1 MKLYSTMRFEQWS
14 DPQQTG
20 IYPIELTGQ
29 LHAFFSLYVILL
41 DLILLIKFL
50 LISVCYNLSDLLCL
64 PRLALPFAG
73 RAVCRFSFFYN
84 VEV

>member
-14 DPQQTG
+14 PAQQNG

-73 RAVCRFSFFYN
+73 RAVCRFSLFYN

>member
-1 MKLYSTMRFEQWS
+1 MRFEQWC
-14 DPQQTG
+14 DAQQTG

-50 LISVCYNLSDLLCL
+50 LISVCYN
-64 PRLALPFAG
+64 PWFALPT
-73 RAVCRFSFFYN
+73 
-84 VEV
+84 

>member
-1 MKLYSTMRFEQWS
+1 MRFEQWS
-14 DPQQTG
+14 DAQQTG

-50 LISVCYNLSDLLCL
+50 LISVCYN
-64 PRLALPFAG
+64 PWFALPT
-73 RAVCRFSFFYN
+73 
-84 VEV
+84 